1 MDHLKQRFEKDLKA
15 KLLLKSS
22 GHVKEDLLLLKSFK
36 YVDSNDTGKVDQDTF
51 AQALNKVGFY
61 GYTDTEL
68 DKLFSL
74 YSNGQQFL
82 DYKNFIGVLFE
93 NPSLMTQEEESNTQE
108 KNEENGENDENEEN
122 EEQDLI
128 ELIVYRLRHKLSQ
141 RGISNLIGI
150 ETGFRNIDTEN
161 EQELDYS
168 TFRKACEEFNFEL
181 TEDECKELF
190 LAFTKEETTKVNY
203 DEFIRILR
211 GELLEKRKELVEN
224 VFKD

>member
-36 YVDSNDTGKVDQDTF
+36 YVDSNDTGRCDQDTF
-51 AQALNKVGFY
+51 AQALSKVGFY

-93 NPSLMTQEEESNTQE
+93 NPSLMSQEE
-108 KNEENGENDENEEN
+108 
-122 EEQDLI
+122 
-128 ELIVYRLRHKLSQ
+128 
-141 RGISNLIGI
+141 
-150 ETGFRNIDTEN
+150 
-161 EQELDYS
+161 
-168 TFRKACEEFNFEL
+168 
-181 TEDECKELF
+181 
-190 LAFTKEETTKVNY
+190 
-203 DEFIRILR
+203 
-211 GELLEKRKELVEN
+211 
-224 VFKD
+224 